1 MQYHE
6 AATLLFDLR
15 RYGARPGT
23 ESTADLLATVGD
35 PHESLACVQVA
46 GSNGKGSTTR
56 MVESVL
62 REAGLSVGLYTSPHF
77 EDVRERV
84 RVDGR
89 KVPRSAMCEFVA
101 AIQPHVIDRAA
112 DGESPTFFEAMT
124 ALALWHFDREDV
136 DVAVLEVGIG
146 GKLDA
151 TSVVDPIASAVTN
164 VSLEHTELLG
174 DTVAE
179 IATDKA
185 HVAPADRPLVT
196 GATGDALAAVREQ
209 VGDVLTVGDDGAD
222 VRTSYGGRENHV
234 EAGVSVAGEDADGT
248 EWRVETRVPTLGAH
262 QATNAGIA
270 CTLARQAGDALGA
283 DVNEE
288 TLARGLRN
296 AHWPGRFEVLDDAP
310 LTILDGAHNPAAC
323 ERAGE
328 TLAEFDYDELHV
340 VFGAMHDKPHREMA
354 AGLPDP
360 SAVYT
365 CEPDLQRAEDDAVL
379 ARVFAD
385 AGVTDPQPC
394 GAVDTALDR
403 ALDAAGPDDCVLV
416 TGSLFTVAEART
428 RWTRLQVPTMVR
440 DVDDATEMLT
450 DAAVSDD
457 EIRELRADGV
467 HRVLRTRLQGR
478 QASEIRDSLLT
489 HGGQCAVSGLETEGE
504 RLDVVLMGTLAE
516 FEALA
521 TDIAEGPDGL
531 AQFARELRE
540 TLALD
545 SGREADDAD
554 YPWTDGTAVMGI
566 LNVTPDSFHDGG
578 EYDAVEDAL
587 ERTREMVDAGVDVVD
602 IGGESTRPGADPVS
616 VEAERDRVVPV
627 IEAIRDAG
635 LDVPIS
641 VDTRRAAV
649 ARAAL
654 DAGADICNDV
664 SGLGDPEMRF
674 VAAEFDAP
682 LVVMHSI
689 DTPVDPENDIA
700 YDDVVADVLDQLRE
714 RVLLAEKAGLDREQ
728 IVVDPGLGFGKTAAE
743 SFELLDRIEEFDAL
757 GCPVLVGHSHKSMFG
772 AIGRDDGDRL
782 PATVAGSAIATD
794 RGADVIRVHDVR
806 ENVDAVR
813 VAEGVRDPGTL
824 DG

>member
-6 AATLLFDLR
+6 AASLLFDLR

-35 PHESLACVQVA
+35 PHVGLACVQVA
-46 GSNGKGSTTR
+46 GSNGKGSTSR

-62 REAGLSVGLYTSPHF
+62 RDAGLTVGLYTSPHF
-77 EDVRERV
+77 EDVRERI

-89 KVPRSAMCEFVA
+89 KVPRSAMCEFVET
-101 AIQPHVIDRAA
+101 IQPHVVDRAA

-124 ALALWHFDREDV
+124 ALALWQFDREDV

-151 TSVVDPIASAVTN
+151 TSVVDPVASAVTN
-164 VSLEHTELLG
+164 VSLEHTKLLG

-185 HVAPADRPLVT
+185 HVAPSERPLVT
-196 GATGDALAAVREQ
+196 GTTGDALAAVREQ
-209 VGDVLTVGDDGAD
+209 AGDVLTVGDDDAD
-222 VRTSYGGRENHV
+222 VTTSYGGRENHV
-234 EAGVSVAGEDADGT
+234 EAAVSVVGADADGT
-248 EWRVETRVPTLGAH
+248 EWRVDTRVPTLGAH

-270 CTLARQAGDALGA
+270 CALARQAGEALGA
-283 DVNEE
+283 AVSEE

-296 AHWPGRFEVLDDAP
+296 AHWPGRFEVLADAP

-354 AGLPDP
+354 AGLPAAD
-360 SAVYT
+360 AVYT

-379 ARVFAD
+379 VRVFED
-385 AGVTDPQPC
+385 AGVADPQPC
-394 GAVDTALDR
+394 GAVDSALDR
-403 ALDAAGPDDCVLV
+403 ALDAAGPEDCVLV

-428 RWTRLQVPTMVR
+428 RWTRVQVPTRVR
-440 DVDDATEMLT
+440 SVDDATEVLA
-450 DAAVSDD
+450 DAAVTDD
-457 EIRELRADGV
+457 EITELRDDGV

-478 QASEIRDSLLT
+478 QATKIRDSLLT
-489 HGGQCAVSGLETEGE
+489 HGGECAVSGLETEGE
-504 RLDVVLMGTLAE
+504 HLDVVLMGTLAE
-516 FEALA
+516 FAALA
-521 TDIAEGPDGL
+521 DDIADGPHGL
-531 AQFARELRE
+531 AQFARELRA
-540 TLALD
+540 TLELD
-545 SGREADDAD
+545 TDDGAAPD

-578 EYDAVEDAL
+578 EYDAVDDAL
-587 ERTREMVDAGVDVVD
+587 ERVRKMVDAGVDIVD
-602 IGGESTRPGADPVS
+602 IGGESTRPGAAPVS
-616 VEAERDRVVPV
+616 AAQERDRVVPV
-627 IEAIRDAG
+627 VEAIRDAG
-635 LDVPIS
+635 IDVPIS
-641 VDTRRAAV
+641 VDTRRADV

-674 VAAEFDAP
+674 VAAEHDAP

-689 DTPVDPENDIA
+689 DTPVDPETDIA

-743 SFELLDRIEEFDAL
+743 SFELLDRVDEFASL

-772 AIGRDDGDRL
+772 AIGRADGERL
-782 PATVAGSAIATD
+782 PATVAGTAIAAD

-813 VAEGVRDPGTL
+813 VADGARDPETL
-824 DG
+824 DD

>member
-6 AATLLFDLR
+6 AASLLFDLR

-35 PHESLACVQVA
+35 PHEDLACVQVA

-101 AIQPHVIDRAA
+101 TIQPHVVDRAA

-124 ALALWHFDREDV
+124 ALALWQFDREDV

-146 GKLDA
+146 GRLDA

-164 VSLEHTELLG
+164 VSLEHTQLLG
-174 DTVAE
+174 ETVEE

-209 VGDVLTVGDDGAD
+209 AGAVLTVGDDDAA

-234 EAGVSVAGEDADGT
+234 EAAVSVSGADADGT
-248 EWRVETRVPTLGAH
+248 DWRVDTRVPTLGAH

-270 CTLARQAGDALGA
+270 CALARQAGDELGA
-283 DVNEE
+283 AVTEDV
-288 TLARGLRN
+288 LGRGLRN

-310 LTILDGAHNPAAC
+310 LTVLDGAHNPAAC

-328 TLAEFDYDELHV
+328 TLAEFDYDALHI

-354 AGLPDP
+354 AGLPAAD
-360 SAVYT
+360 AVYT

-379 ARVFAD
+379 ARVFED
-385 AGVTDPQPC
+385 AGVDTPQPC
-394 GAVDTALDR
+394 GAVDSALDR
-403 ALDAAGPDDCVLV
+403 ALDAADPDDCVLV

-428 RWTRLQVPTMVR
+428 RWTRVQVPTRVR
-440 DVDDATEMLT
+440 DVDDATDVLA
-450 DAAVSDD
+450 DAAVTDD
-457 EIRELRADGV
+457 EIVELRADGV

-478 QASEIRDSLLT
+478 QATKIRDSLLT
-489 HGGQCAVSGLETEGE
+489 HGGECAVSGLETEGE

-521 TDIAEGPDGL
+521 DDIADGPDGL

-540 TLALD
+540 TLELD
-545 SGREADDAD
+545 GDDEVADD
-554 YPWTDGTAVMGI
+554 YPWTDGAAVMGI

-578 EYDAVEDAL
+578 EYDAVDDAL
-587 ERTREMVDAGVDVVD
+587 ERTREMVDAGVDIVD

-616 VEAERDRVVPV
+616 TAQERDRVVPV
-627 IEAIRDAG
+627 IDAVRDAG
-635 LDVPIS
+635 IDVPIS
-641 VDTRRAAV
+641 VDTRRAEV

-674 VAAEFDAP
+674 VAAEYDAP

-689 DTPVDPENDIA
+689 DTPVDPGNDIA

-743 SFELLDRIEEFDAL
+743 SFELLDRIDEFDAL
-757 GCPVLVGHSHKSMFG
+757 GCPILVGHSHKSMFG
-772 AIGRDDGDRL
+772 AIGRADGERL
-782 PATVAGSAIATD
+782 PATVAGTAIAAD
-794 RGADVIRVHDVR
+794 RGADVIRVHDVH

-813 VAEGVRDPGTL
+813 VAEGVRDPETL
-824 DG
+824 DE